1 MKIYF
6 QLLISTLV
14 LSSCLTKRDTLI
26 NMSHQ
31 ITDKVNQ
38 AEFEECILNNDFQT
52 LLNPKRNYHTI
63 HFFYYPLKKL
73 SDSSCEGM
81 YLYDTRSSNF
91 RSPKLSS
98 GGYLA
103 RDLVVFLIKDGEI
116 VSAWQMGNEDRKSYQ
131 EKNRDWFDK
140 MEISPGTLLD
150 SIYHRGGIEFQGI

>member
-38 AEFEECILNNDFQT
+38 AEFEECILNNDFQI

-63 HFFYYPLKKL
+63 NFFYYPLKKL

-116 VSAWQMGNEDRKSYQ
+116 VNVWHLGEEGRTEYRNSNIE
-131 EKNRDWFDK
+131 WFRSLNVEPDSE
-140 MEISPGTLLD
+140 MD
-150 SIYHRGGIEFQGI
+150 SIYVKGFMNFTS